1 MRIEW
6 CENSDTCSNCKNIDN
21 YQCSALEKV
30 FQVAICDA
38 MMLVLTCSMLQCD
51 NGLCQNITSV
61 YSCQF
66 NSTAN
71 ETYDCTDR
79 RNCISITGLFYC
91 QVSLQCFSF
100 GTIVTIVVTLSRY
113 VAPCQISL

>member
-6 CENSDTCSNCKNIDN
+6 CENTDTCNNCKNIDN

-30 FQVAICDA
+30 FQVAIYEA
-38 MMLVLTCSMLQCD
+38 VMLMLKSSLLQCD

-91 QVSLQCFSF
+91 QVRLQCFSF
-100 GTIVTIVVTLSRY
+100 GSIVDTLSTSTY
-113 VAPCQISL
+113 

>member
-1 MRIEW
+1 MV
-6 CENSDTCSNCKNIDN
+6 
-21 YQCSALEKV
+21 L
-30 FQVAICDA
+30 
-38 MMLVLTCSMLQCD
+38 MLKSSVLQCD

-91 QVSLQCFSF
+91 QVRLQCFSF
-100 GTIVTIVVTLSRY
+100 GSIVDTLSTSTY
-113 VAPCQISL
+113 